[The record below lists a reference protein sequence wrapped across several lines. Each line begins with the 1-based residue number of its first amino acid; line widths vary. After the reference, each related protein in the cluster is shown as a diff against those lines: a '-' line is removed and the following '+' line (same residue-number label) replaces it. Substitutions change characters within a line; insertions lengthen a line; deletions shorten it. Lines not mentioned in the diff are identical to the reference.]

1 MDPMSNIK
9 MLLAA
14 VAFSAISASA
24 ASAVVID
31 FGMQGTVEP
40 GMTSVDVSGGGY
52 TITATAKGVMAGG
65 GTVDSIVTRTGSP
78 INGPNQGGLGVKS
91 PNDTNQSIDGGI
103 NVKGPYKDILFLT
116 FNKAVKIT
124 KVFFSLVEN
133 DRFGADHAN
142 IGVDGVNVGN
152 FDISGAGWPAF
163 LAVSLKGTVFSFGAL
178 GQNDDYKLRGVEV
191 TPIPVPPAALLLA
204 TAVAGI
210 GSLARRKAKK
220 A

>member
-1 MDPMSNIK
+1 MTKMK
-9 MLLAA
+9 MLLASAA
-14 VAFSAISASA
+14 VMAISATA
-24 ASAVVID
+24 ASAVTID

-40 GMTSVDVSGGGY
+40 GSSSIDVSGGGY
-52 TITATAKGVMAGG
+52 VITATAKGVMAGG
-65 GTVDSIVTRTGSP
+65 GTVNSLVTRTGSP

-103 NVKGPYKDILFLT
+103 NVKGPYKDILYLT

-124 KVFFSLVEN
+124 KIYFSLVEN
-133 DRFGADHAN
+133 DRFGPDHSN
-142 IGVDGVNVGN
+142 IGVDGVGVGN

-163 LAVSLKGTVFSFGAL
+163 LATGGWVGTVFSFGAL

-204 TAVAGI
+204 TGVAGI
-210 GSLARRKAKK
+210 GALGRRKAKK
-220 A
+220 S